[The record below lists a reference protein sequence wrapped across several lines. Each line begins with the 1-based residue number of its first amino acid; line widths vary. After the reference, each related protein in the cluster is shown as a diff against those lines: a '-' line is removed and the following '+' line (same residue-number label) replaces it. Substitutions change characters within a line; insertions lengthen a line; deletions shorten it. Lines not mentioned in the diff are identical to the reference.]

1 MDAPNDGMFR
11 VLLAFEHRI
20 YRYGL
25 RALLERTGRM
35 EVVGEVSTG
44 SDAYEETRRLLPDLT
59 VLDSWLER
67 LPAIEVTRRI
77 AQDGLGSKVLILST
91 RGPRQPIEELIRAG
105 ASAYLSAESAPDELL
120 AAIDA
125 LRDGQHYV
133 SPAATRHLFDAL
145 AEPRGGPRAGRGRLT
160 GRERE
165 VLQLIAEGLSSKEIA
180 MQLALAVRTVES
192 HRAHLM
198 EKLEVN
204 KVSGLVRVAIRQGL
218 VAP

>member
-1 MDAPNDGMFR
+1 MDGPIDGMLR

-35 EVVGEVSTG
+35 AVVGEVATG
-44 SDAYEETRRLLPDLT
+44 SEAFEETRRLRPDLT

-125 LRDGQHYV
+125 LQDGQHYV

-145 AEPRGGPRAGRGRLT
+145 AEPRGLRAARGHLT

-180 MQLALAVRTVES
+180 LQLALAVRTVES